1 VVKIFSLLFLFV
13 IVSSGFARVDNVDNN
28 ISAYRQAE
36 LERMHMVRKAKLL
49 TKEYELLQNKR
60 RSWEKRKA
68 DLIARFEEKNRVVA
82 EMDLGHDSRYG
93 AKLAQERRNRFYASI
108 AQKDEKIRTGLFAI
122 EEKLAQLKKEFQFR
136 YAVDLT
142 EEIFEGKK
150 ARVKDKKQKIA
161 ILDEYINYMES
172 YQKLRQMNAK
182 YDRTENLMQ
191 NIAKINDKEKKFEE
205 NLTKKAEV
213 NRLKMYEYKTMAE
226 RLKEEFV
233 NQYQVEIGDLQ
244 RAKVYL
250 ENLKRA
256 H

>member
-1 VVKIFSLLFLFV
+1 MVKILSLLFLFV
-13 IVSSGFARVDNVDNN
+13 IVPSGFARVDNN

-68 DLIARFEEKNRVVA
+68 ELIARFEEKNRVVE

-93 AKLAQERRNRFYASI
+93 AKLAKKRRDNFYASI
-108 AQKDEKIRTGLFAI
+108 AQKDEKIRTRLFAI

-142 EEIFEGKK
+142 PEEMFEGKK
-150 ARVKDKKQKIA
+150 ARVKDKKRKIA

-172 YQKLRQMNAK
+172 YQKLRQMNEK
-182 YDRTENLMQ
+182 YDQAENLMQ

-244 RAKVYL
+244 RAKAYL

>member
-1 VVKIFSLLFLFV
+1 MVKFFSLLLLFV
-13 IVSSGFARVDNVDNN
+13 MVPYSYARVDNNL
-28 ISAYRQAE
+28 SAYHQAE

-49 TKEYELLQNKR
+49 TKEYELLQNKLTN
-60 RSWEKRKA
+60 WEKRKA
-68 DLIARFEEKNRVVA
+68 ELIARFEEKNRVVA

-108 AQKDEKIRTGLFAI
+108 AQKDEKIKTRLSAI
-122 EEKLAQLKKEFQFR
+122 EEKLANLKKEFQFR

-142 EEIFEGKK
+142 DEEMFEGKK
-150 ARVKDKKQKIA
+150 AHVKDKKRKIA

-182 YDRTENLMQ
+182 YDQAENLMQ
-191 NIAKINDKEKKFEE
+191 SIAKVNDKEKLFEE

-213 NRLKMYEYKTMAE
+213 NRLKMYEYKTMAK

-244 RAKVYL
+244 RAKAYL

-256 H
+256 R